1 LGQNV
6 IEFSRALADEVGE
19 NLPLFLA
26 AEVRARR
33 RGRQVELRRIARML
47 SHLTLGPVG
56 MPPDFPRLPG
66 RLPEKAGTLKAIGV
80 LLPSE
85 GHDYLCCD
93 SEIVTPPEIGKKAGH
108 GDARRY

>member
-1 LGQNV
+1 
-6 IEFSRALADEVGE
+6 
-19 NLPLFLA
+19 
-26 AEVRARR
+26 
-33 RGRQVELRRIARML
+33 LRRIARML

-66 RLPEKAGTLKAIGV
+66 RLPEKAGTLKAIGA
-80 LLPSE
+80 LLPAE
-85 GHDYLCCD
+85 VGHDYLCCD